1 VPVLFLSGAKQ
12 PGHMERGKFSGF
24 DHVDLRVRD
33 LAAARAFYDVLMP
46 ALGLTDVVLNDGEV
60 EYYHPPLTVNGPRP
74 FFGLHED
81 PAHVA
86 NQTCLAFTATTPG
99 DVDRLAQI
107 ALAAGAEAM
116 EGPEIPYSSERYY
129 AVFFRD
135 PSGNRIE
142 ICYRRSHE
150 DRSEALASGT

>member
-1 VPVLFLSGAKQ
+1 
-12 PGHMERGKFSGF
+12 MERGKFAGF
-24 DHVDLRVRD
+24 DHVDARVRD

-46 ALGLTDVVLNDGEV
+46 ALGLTEIVEGPGEV
-60 EYYHPPLTVNGPRP
+60 EYYHPPLGANAPRP
-74 FFGLHED
+74 FLGLHED
-81 PAHVA
+81 PEHVS
-86 NQTCLAFTATTPG
+86 NETCLAFTATTPG

-107 ALAAGAEAM
+107 ALTAGAREM

-142 ICYRRSHE
+142 ICYRRAHE
-150 DRSEALASGT
+150 DRGERILGVLPNV

>member
-1 VPVLFLSGAKQ
+1 
-12 PGHMERGKFSGF
+12 MERGRFSGF
-24 DHVDLRVRD
+24 DHVDARVRD

-46 ALGLTDVVLNDGEV
+46 ALGLTEVVADDGEV

-81 PAHVA
+81 PQHVA
-86 NQTCLAFTATTPG
+86 NETCLAFTAATPG

-107 ALAAGAEAM
+107 ARGAGALEM

-135 PSGNRIE
+135 PSRNRIE
-142 ICYRRSHE
+142 ICYRRAHE
-150 DRSEALASGT
+150 DRGEALASGT